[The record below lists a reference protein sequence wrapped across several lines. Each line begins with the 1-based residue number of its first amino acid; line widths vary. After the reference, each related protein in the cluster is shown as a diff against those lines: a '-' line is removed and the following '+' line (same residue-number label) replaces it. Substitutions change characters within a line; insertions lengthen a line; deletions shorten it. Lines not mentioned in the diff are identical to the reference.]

1 MSLQAIRLPI
11 ILAVLV
17 IGAAA
22 LLIIQS
28 HLHQTDQVA
37 LQSELEDLTNQKEAL
52 QQETERLSL
61 LVAERENR
69 LAQQG
74 HQQNDMTE
82 VVSELRD
89 RLQDLNDEYRA
100 LLQTFEANQQR
111 LNNANERLQELMNA
125 DRERDQHATQLA
137 ILTAQV
143 NELEVENTGLRSTL
157 TDYRNLA
164 QNAHI
169 TLQTERTQRQQ
180 LELALQQEQQAL
192 THLQSQL
199 EGLGSEQDS
208 LIEQLADGS
217 TVIKLPERILFEPG
231 SATLNSQAQSV
242 LAEIATAIESFPQ
255 YTIAV
260 QGHSDSIPVVASAR
274 LFPSNWELSSARASA
289 AVRILVDQGI
299 EPTRLKATGF
309 ADTRPLVEEVDDA
322 SRRENRRIEVV
333 LEPPLEVRELDA
345 P

>member
-22 LLIIQS
+22 LVIIQS
-28 HLHQTDQVA
+28 HVHQT
-37 LQSELEDLTNQKEAL
+37 E
-52 QQETERLSL
+52 QETMQSALADLNNQNDALRQERERLQR
-61 LVAERENR
+61 LVAEAESR
-69 LAQQG
+69 LNQQSD
-74 HQQNDMTE
+74 QQNNMSDI
-82 VVSELRD
+82 VAELRD
-89 RLQDLNDEYRA
+89 RLQELNSEYRA

-111 LNNANERLQELMNA
+111 LNSANERLQELMNA
-125 DRERDQHATQLA
+125 DAERDQQATQLA
-137 ILTAQV
+137 ILTAQLS
-143 NELEVENTGLRSTL
+143 ELEVENAGLRSTL

-164 QNAHI
+164 QNAHT

-180 LELALQQEQQAL
+180 LELALQQEQRAL
-192 THLQSQL
+192 THLQREL
-199 EGLGSEQDS
+199 ENLGSEQES
-208 LIEQLADGS
+208 LIEQQADGS
-217 TVIKLPERILFEPG
+217 TVIKLPERILFEAG

-242 LAEIATAIESFPQ
+242 LSEIARAIESFPQ

-289 AVRILVDQGI
+289 AVRVLIDQGI
-299 EPTRLKATGF
+299 DPQRLKATGF

-333 LEPPLEVRELDA
+333 LEPPMDVQVLEEQ
-345 P
+345 

>member
-28 HLHQTDQVA
+28 QMHQTEQLA
-37 LQSELEDLTNQKEAL
+37 METELEDVINQRESLQRENDRLT
-52 QQETERLSL
+52 R
-61 LVAERENR
+61 LVAETENR
-69 LAQQG
+69 IAEQS
-74 HQQNDMTE
+74 HQQSDMTNI
-82 VVSELRD
+82 VSELRE
-89 RLQDLNDEYRA
+89 RLQELNDEYRA

-111 LNNANERLQELMNA
+111 LNNANQRLQELMNA
-125 DRERDQHATQLA
+125 DRERDQQATQLA
-137 ILTAQV
+137 VLTAQI

-164 QNAHI
+164 QNAHL
-169 TLQTERTQRQQ
+169 TLQTERSQRQQ
-180 LELALQQEQQAL
+180 LELALQSEQEAL
-192 THLQSQL
+192 TYLQSQL
-199 EGLGSEQDS
+199 DNLGNEQES
-208 LIEQLADGS
+208 LIEQMADGS

-231 SATLNSQAQSV
+231 SATLNTQAQAV
-242 LAEIATAIESFPQ
+242 LEEIARAIESFPQ

-289 AVRILVDQGI
+289 AVRVLIDQGI
-299 EPTRLKATGF
+299 DPTRLKATGF
-309 ADTRPLVEEVDDA
+309 ADTRPLVDEVDAA

-333 LEPPLEVRELDA
+333 LEPPRTIMELD
-345 P
+345 